1 MHCKAHQID
10 FSIITRGNNQADTEA
25 KLAALQTTPQLAM
38 YPLTPASS
46 PPLNSLFLL
55 LKLKLFSPIY
65 IHFSILIFMLF
76 TPFYANPFPYLQE
89 TYNTLNR
96 LPNPA
101 QFASTQTPTPILDPL
116 PFLPTKPGDVSLPRI
131 GRWTSHICL
140 Q

>member
-1 MHCKAHQID
+1 L
-10 FSIITRGNNQADTEA
+10 T
-25 KLAALQTTPQLAM
+25 M
-38 YPLTPASS
+38 YPLSPASS

-65 IHFSILIFMLF
+65 ICFFILIFMLF
-76 TPFYANPFPYLQE
+76 TPFSDNPFPYLQE
-89 TYNTLNR
+89 TYNTLNQ

-101 QFASTQTPTPILDPL
+101 QFASKQTPIPVSDPL
-116 PFLPTKPGDVSLPRI
+116 PFLPTKPGDASLPWI